1 MAFWLEMKT
10 EGGWRPIQMFGGYAA
25 GRRFRSAIE
34 REVPG
39 AHLRIVKDF
48 LGEFDRALAARRR
61 RRLAKAATMLLLTLL
76 AGSYVILSGPLMA
89 GLP

>member
-10 EGGWRPIQMFGGYAA
+10 ERGWRPVQMFGGYIA
-25 GRRFRSAIE
+25 GRQFRSAVE

-39 AHLRIVKDF
+39 ARLRLVKDF
-48 LGEFDRALAARRR
+48 LGEFDRALVARRR
-61 RRLAKAATMLLLTLL
+61 RRMAKAATMLLLTLL
-76 AGSYVILSGPLMA
+76 VGSYVFLSSPLIA